1 HAPYPARATRPCACG
16 GEELA
21 MPKPPLVQA
30 SKRPSLSPAPPPRH
44 EQHHTDQPKRDHHG
58 DRRVP
63 PPATFDLYALPDSTL
78 LSEREIAALL
88 RVAVST
94 VQTWRQRG
102 HPLSWVHIGQGRV
115 RYRRWRSPRVPRQ
128 RSTAAL
134 LPRDEGGRR
143 AAGATPRQPG
153 V

>member
-1 HAPYPARATRPCACG
+1 
-16 GEELA
+16 

-30 SKRPSLSPAPPPRH
+30 SKPKPSTPPRH
-44 EQHHTDQPKRDHHG
+44 EHHHTDQPKRDHHG

-63 PPATFDLYALPDSTL
+63 PPATFDFYALPDSTL

-102 HPLSWVHIGQGRV
+102 HPLPWVHIGQGRV
-115 RYRRWRSPRVPRQ
+115 RYRAGDLREFLASGRPRRSSPATKADAAPPEPRRASRASARPRAQ
-128 RSTAAL
+128 T
-134 LPRDEGGRR
+134 DEG
-143 AAGATPRQPG
+143 APAEQS
-153 V
+153 